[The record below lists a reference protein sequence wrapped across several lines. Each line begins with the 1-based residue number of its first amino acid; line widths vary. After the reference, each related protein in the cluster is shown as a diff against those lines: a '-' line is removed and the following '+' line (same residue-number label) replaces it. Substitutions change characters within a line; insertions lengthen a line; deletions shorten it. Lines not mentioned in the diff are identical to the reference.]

1 MIKNL
6 LRIGIPIVALVLAG
20 AWWWS
25 RGNTPDKTQAE
36 RYKTEAAQRG
46 PLTRYVSANGTLNP
60 VILVNVGT
68 QVSGTV
74 KAIHADFNQK
84 VKAGQILAELDPALL
99 KTALAQSAAN
109 LTNAKAQLTLAKVS
123 ETRISGLAAQDY
135 ASKQELDQAVAARE
149 QAAAQVRLAAAQL
162 NRDQTNLSFSVI
174 RSPVSGTVIDRQVD
188 VGQTVAASFQTPTL
202 FKIGQD
208 LTRMQIDT
216 TVAEADIGAV
226 QLGQAVKF
234 RVDAYPD
241 KEFKGRVRQIRLNA
255 ATLQNV
261 VTYDVV
267 VDVANPELTLLPG
280 MTANAR
286 IEVESRPDV
295 LMAPA
300 AALRFRPADG
310 TADKPTDSTKSAGKK
325 KGGGAAVYK
334 LVGIELVRVQIKP
347 GISDQQYTEIL
358 KGEIKP
364 GDELVV
370 ADTQAAGKGGQGGA
384 PRGRLF

>member
-1 MIKNL
+1 MKTL
-6 LRIGIPIVALVLAG
+6 LRIALPLLALILAG

-25 RGNTPDKTQAE
+25 RGNTADKSQIE
-36 RYKTEAAQRG
+36 RYKTEVAQRG

-99 KTALAQSAAN
+99 KAALAQSAAN
-109 LTNAKAQLTLAKVS
+109 VTNARAQLTLAQAS
-123 ETRISGLAAQDY
+123 ETRIRGLAAQDY
-135 ASKQELDQAVAARE
+135 ASRQELDQAVAARA
-149 QAAAQVRLAAAQL
+149 QAEAQVRLAAAQL
-162 NRDQTNLSFSVI
+162 SRDQTNLNFSVI

-216 TVAEADIGAV
+216 TVAEADIGSV
-226 QLGQAVKF
+226 QVGQAVNF

-255 ATLQNV
+255 ATQQNV

-286 IEVESRPDV
+286 VEVESRPDA
-295 LMAPA
+295 LMVPA

-310 TADKPTDSTKSAGKK
+310 TAGADSAKSSGKK

-334 LVGIELVRVQIKP
+334 LVGVELVRVPVKP
-347 GISDQQYTEIL
+347 GISDQQNTEIL
-358 KGEIKP
+358 KGDIKP

-370 ADTQAAGKGGQGGA
+370 ADTLAAGKSGPGSM

>member
-6 LRIGIPIVALVLAG
+6 LRIGIPLLALVLAG
-20 AWWWS
+20 TWWWM
-25 RGNTPDKTQAE
+25 RGSAPDKSQLD

-68 QVSGTV
+68 QVSGVV
-74 KAIHADFNQK
+74 KTIHADFNQK
-84 VKAGQILAELDPALL
+84 VNKGQILAELDPALL
-99 KTALAQSAAN
+99 KAALAQSSAN
-109 LTNAKAQLTLAKVS
+109 LSNAKAQLNLALAN
-123 ETRISGLAAQDY
+123 ETRIHGLAAQDY

-149 QAAAQVRLAAAQL
+149 QADAQVRLAAAQL
-162 NRDQTNLSFSVI
+162 SRDQTNLNFSVI

-216 TVAEADIGAV
+216 TVAEADIGSV
-226 QLGQAVKF
+226 QLGQAVNF

-286 IEVESRPDV
+286 IEVESRPYV
-295 LMAPA
+295 LMVPA
-300 AALRFRPADG
+300 AALRFRPTDT
-310 TADKPTDSTKSAGKK
+310 TANTDNAAKSSGRI

-334 LVGIELVRVQIKP
+334 LVGTELVRVQVKP

-358 KGEIKP
+358 SGDIKP

-370 ADTQAAGKGGQGGA
+370 ADTQAAGKGSQGGA

>member
-1 MIKNL
+1 VTKTI
-6 LRIGIPIVALVLAG
+6 LRAGIPLLALILAG

-25 RGNTPDKTQAE
+25 SGSAPDKAQAD
-36 RYKTEAAQRG
+36 RYKTEPAERG
-46 PLTRYVSANGTLNP
+46 TLTRYVSANGTLNP
-60 VILVNVGT
+60 VILVKVGT

-74 KAIHADFNQK
+74 KAINADFNQK

-99 KTALAQSAAN
+99 KAALAQSTAN
-109 LTNAKAQLTLAKVS
+109 LVNARAQQVLAKANEARIRNLAS
-123 ETRISGLAAQDY
+123 QDY

-149 QAAAQVRLAAAQL
+149 QADAQVKLASAQVS
-162 NRDQTNLSFSVI
+162 RDQTNLNFSVI

-216 TVAEADIGAV
+216 TVAEADIGSV
-226 QLGQAVKF
+226 KVGQDVNF
-234 RVDAYPD
+234 RVDAYPEKD
-241 KEFKGRVRQIRLNA
+241 FTGKVRQIRLNA

-267 VDVANPELTLLPG
+267 VDVANPDLTLLPG

-286 IEVESRPDV
+286 IEVESKPDV
-295 LMAPA
+295 LMVPA
-300 AALRFRPADG
+300 AALRFRPAENAAG
-310 TADKPTDSTKSAGKK
+310 AESARPAGKK

-334 LVGIELVRVQIKP
+334 LTAGKLVRVSVKP
-347 GISDQQYTEIL
+347 GISDQQNTEIL
-358 KGEIKP
+358 QGDIKE

-370 ADTQAAGKGGQGGA
+370 ADNQASGKNSQGGA

>member
-1 MIKNL
+1 MKTL
-6 LRIGIPIVALVLAG
+6 LRIGIPLLVLIVAG

-25 RGNTPDKTQAE
+25 RGSTAGKTQAE
-36 RYKTEAAQRG
+36 RYKTEAAERG

-68 QVSGTV
+68 QVSGVV

-84 VKAGQILAELDPALL
+84 VTKGQILAELDPALL
-99 KTALAQSAAN
+99 NAAMSQSAAN
-109 LTNAKAQLTLAKVS
+109 VANARAQLTLARAN
-123 ETRISGLAAQDY
+123 ETRIRGLAAQDY
-135 ASKQELDQAVAARE
+135 ASKQELDQAVAARA
-149 QAAAQVRLAAAQL
+149 QAEAQLRLAGAQL
-162 NRDQTNLSFSVI
+162 SRDQTNLNFSVI

-216 TVAEADIGAV
+216 TVAEADIGSV
-226 QLGQAVKF
+226 RLGQAVNF
-234 RVDAYPD
+234 RVDAYPE

-267 VDVANPELTLLPG
+267 VDVANPDLTLLPG

-286 IEVESRPDV
+286 IEVESKPDV
-295 LMAPA
+295 LMVPA
-300 AALRFRPADG
+300 AALRFRPADAA
-310 TADKPTDSTKSAGKK
+310 TSADSAKSSGKK

-334 LVGIELVRVQIKP
+334 LTGGELVRVPVKP

-364 GDELVV
+364 GDEVVV
-370 ADTQAAGKGGQGGA
+370 ADTQAAGKTGQGGA

>member
-1 MIKNL
+1 MKTL
-6 LRIGIPIVALVLAG
+6 LRIGIPLLVLIVAG

-25 RGNTPDKTQAE
+25 RGSTAGKTQAE
-36 RYKTEAAQRG
+36 RYKTEAAERG

-68 QVSGTV
+68 QVSGVV

-84 VKAGQILAELDPALL
+84 VTKGQILAELDPALL
-99 KTALAQSAAN
+99 NAAMSQSAAN
-109 LTNAKAQLTLAKVS
+109 VANARAQLTLARAN
-123 ETRISGLAAQDY
+123 ETRIRGLAAQDY
-135 ASKQELDQAVAARE
+135 ASKQELDQAVAARA
-149 QAAAQVRLAAAQL
+149 QADAQLRLAGAQL
-162 NRDQTNLSFSVI
+162 SRDQTNLNFSVI

-216 TVAEADIGAV
+216 TVAEADIGSV
-226 QLGQAVKF
+226 RLGQAVNF
-234 RVDAYPD
+234 RVDAYPE

-255 ATLQNV
+255 ATQQNV

-267 VDVANPELTLLPG
+267 VDVANPDLTLLPG

-286 IEVESRPDV
+286 IEVESKPDV
-295 LMAPA
+295 LMVPA
-300 AALRFRPADG
+300 AALRFRPADAA
-310 TADKPTDSTKSAGKK
+310 TSADSAKSSGKK

-334 LVGIELVRVQIKP
+334 LTGGELVRVPVKP

-364 GDELVV
+364 GDEVVV
-370 ADTQAAGKGGQGGA
+370 ADTQAAGKTGQGGA

>member
-1 MIKNL
+1 VTKTILRAGVVL
-6 LRIGIPIVALVLAG
+6 LALILAG

-25 RGNTPDKTQAE
+25 RGSAPDKAQAD
-36 RYKTEAAQRG
+36 RYKTEPAERG
-46 PLTRYVSANGTLNP
+46 TLTRYVSANGTLNP

-74 KAIHADFNQK
+74 KAINADFNQK

-99 KTALAQSAAN
+99 KAALAQSAAN
-109 LTNAKAQLTLAKVS
+109 LVNARAQQVLAKANEARIRNLAS
-123 ETRISGLAAQDY
+123 QEY

-149 QAAAQVRLAAAQL
+149 QADAQVKLASAQVS
-162 NRDQTNLSFSVI
+162 RDQTNLNFSVI

-216 TVAEADIGAV
+216 TVAEADIGSV
-226 QLGQAVKF
+226 KVGQDVNF

-241 KEFKGRVRQIRLNA
+241 KDFKGKVRQIRLNA

-267 VDVANPELTLLPG
+267 VDVANPDLTLLPG

-286 IEVESRPDV
+286 IEVESKPDV
-295 LMAPA
+295 LMVPA
-300 AALRFRPADG
+300 ASLRFRPAEN
-310 TADKPTDSTKSAGKK
+310 AASAESAKQAGKK

-334 LVGIELVRVQIKP
+334 LTAGKLVRVPVKP
-347 GISDQQYTEIL
+347 GISDQQNTEIL
-358 KGEIKP
+358 QGDIKE

-370 ADTQAAGKGGQGGA
+370 ADNQAAGKNSQGGA

>member
-1 MIKNL
+1 MKTL
-6 LRIGIPIVALVLAG
+6 LRIGIPLLVLIVAG

-25 RGNTPDKTQAE
+25 RGSTAGKTQAE
-36 RYKTEAAQRG
+36 RYKTEAAERG

-68 QVSGTV
+68 QVSGVV

-84 VKAGQILAELDPALL
+84 VTKGQILAELDPALL
-99 KTALAQSAAN
+99 NAAMSQSAAN
-109 LTNAKAQLTLAKVS
+109 VANARAQLTLARAN
-123 ETRISGLAAQDY
+123 ETRIRGLAAQDY
-135 ASKQELDQAVAARE
+135 ASKQELDQAVAARA
-149 QAAAQVRLAAAQL
+149 QADAQLRLAGAQL
-162 NRDQTNLSFSVI
+162 SRDQTNLNFSVI

-216 TVAEADIGAV
+216 TVAEADIGSV
-226 QLGQAVKF
+226 RLGQAVNF
-234 RVDAYPD
+234 RVDAYPE

-267 VDVANPELTLLPG
+267 VDVANPDLTLLPG

-286 IEVESRPDV
+286 IEVESKPDV
-295 LMAPA
+295 LMVPA
-300 AALRFRPADG
+300 AALRFRPADAA
-310 TADKPTDSTKSAGKK
+310 TSADSAKSSGKK

-334 LVGIELVRVQIKP
+334 LTGGELVRVPVKP

-364 GDELVV
+364 GDEVVV
-370 ADTQAAGKGGQGGA
+370 ADTQAAGKTGQGGA

>member
-1 MIKNL
+1 
-6 LRIGIPIVALVLAG
+6 VH
-20 AWWWS
+20 
-25 RGNTPDKTQAE
+25 QA
-36 RYKTEAAQRG
+36 
-46 PLTRYVSANGTLNP
+46 
-60 VILVNVGT
+60 
-68 QVSGTV
+68 
-74 KAIHADFNQK
+74 
-84 VKAGQILAELDPALL
+84 
-99 KTALAQSAAN
+99 
-109 LTNAKAQLTLAKVS
+109 
-123 ETRISGLAAQDY
+123 
-135 ASKQELDQAVAARE
+135 LDQAVAARA
-149 QAAAQVRLAAAQL
+149 QADAQVRLAGAQL
-162 NRDQTNLSFSVI
+162 SRDQTNLNFSVI

-226 QLGQAVKF
+226 QVGQAVNF

-295 LMAPA
+295 LMVPA

-310 TADKPTDSTKSAGKK
+310 TANADSAKSSGKK

-334 LVGIELVRVQIKP
+334 LAGSELVRVPVKP

-358 KGEIKP
+358 KGELKP

-370 ADTQAAGKGGQGGA
+370 ADTQAAGKTSQGGA

>member
-1 MIKNL
+1 
-6 LRIGIPIVALVLAG
+6 
-20 AWWWS
+20 
-25 RGNTPDKTQAE
+25 
-36 RYKTEAAQRG
+36 
-46 PLTRYVSANGTLNP
+46 
-60 VILVNVGT
+60 
-68 QVSGTV
+68 
-74 KAIHADFNQK
+74 
-84 VKAGQILAELDPALL
+84 
-99 KTALAQSAAN
+99 
-109 LTNAKAQLTLAKVS
+109 
-123 ETRISGLAAQDY
+123 
-135 ASKQELDQAVAARE
+135 
-149 QAAAQVRLAAAQL
+149 
-162 NRDQTNLSFSVI
+162 
-174 RSPVSGTVIDRQVD
+174 VSGTVIDRQID

-216 TVAEADIGAV
+216 TVAEADIGSV
-226 QLGQAVKF
+226 RLGQAVNF
-234 RVDAYPD
+234 RVDAYAD

-255 ATLQNV
+255 ATQQNV

-267 VDVANPELTLLPG
+267 VDVANPDLTLLPG

-286 IEVESRPDV
+286 IEVESKPDV
-295 LMAPA
+295 LMVPA

-310 TADKPTDSTKSAGKK
+310 TMSADSAKSSGKR

-334 LVGIELVRVQIKP
+334 LTGGELVRVPVKP

-370 ADTQAAGKGGQGGA
+370 ADTQAAGKTGQGGA

>member
-1 MIKNL
+1 MKTI
-6 LRIGIPIVALVLAG
+6 LRIGLPLLALVLAA
-20 AWWWS
+20 AWWWT
-25 RGNTPDKTQAE
+25 RGSTPDKTQAE

-68 QVSGTV
+68 QVSGVV

-84 VKAGQILAELDPALL
+84 VKEGQILAELDPALL
-99 KTALAQSAAN
+99 KAALAQSAAN
-109 LTNAKAQLTLAKVS
+109 VTNAKAQLTLAQAS
-123 ETRISGLAAQDY
+123 ETRIRGLAAQDY
-135 ASKQELDQAVAARE
+135 ASKQELDQAVAARA
-149 QAAAQVRLAAAQL
+149 QADAQLRLAAAQL
-162 NRDQTNLSFSVI
+162 SRDQTNLNFSVI

-226 QLGQAVKF
+226 QVGQAVNF

-286 IEVESRPDV
+286 IEVESRADV
-295 LMAPA
+295 LMVPA

-310 TADKPTDSTKSAGKK
+310 TANADSAKSSGKR

-334 LVGIELVRVQIKP
+334 LVGSELVRVSVKP

-370 ADTQAAGKGGQGGA
+370 ADTQAAGKPGPGSM

>member
-1 MIKNL
+1 MNKI
-6 LRIGIPIVALVLAG
+6 LRIGLPLLVLVLAG

-25 RGNTPDKTQAE
+25 RGSTADKTQAE

-68 QVSGTV
+68 QVSGVV

-84 VKAGQILAELDPALL
+84 VKGGQILAELDPALL
-99 KTALAQSAAN
+99 KSALAQSAAN
-109 LTNAKAQLTLAKVS
+109 LTNARAQLTLAQAN
-123 ETRISGLAAQDY
+123 ETRMRNLAAQDY
-135 ASKQELDQAVAARE
+135 ASKQELDQAVAARA
-149 QAAAQVRLAAAQL
+149 QADAQVRLAAAQVS
-162 NRDQTNLSFSVI
+162 RDQTNLNFSVI

-202 FKIGQD
+202 FKIGQN

-216 TVAEADIGAV
+216 TVAEADIGSV
-226 QLGQAVKF
+226 RVGQAVNF

-241 KEFKGRVRQIRLNA
+241 KEYRGKVRQIRLNA

-267 VDVANPELTLLPG
+267 VDVANPDLALLPG

-295 LMAPA
+295 LMVPA
-300 AALRFRPADG
+300 AALRFRPAD
-310 TADKPTDSTKSAGKK
+310 DSAGADITKPSGRK

-334 LVGIELVRVQIKP
+334 LVGVQLVRVPVKP

-358 KGEIKP
+358 QGEVKP
-364 GDELVV
+364 GDQLAV
-370 ADTQAAGKGGQGGA
+370 ADTQAAGKNGPGGS